1 MWYIVGANRLEQAL
15 NFAELMSRPE
25 QLLDELRPFL
35 VSGPV
40 GWPMLKHPYLYEMIV
55 DLDKA
60 ALINER
66 FKHKKR
72 TIEQYYNDKNY
83 SGVLALAERPY
94 RLEEFR
100 KFCNDIPDKEYWESL
115 GWIWT
120 DSENIWEMFDTW
132 KIMLNDVSRNPTEFR
147 QFMMDEEERK
157 VFDKLPEIITIYRGC
172 SIHNKM
178 GFSWT
183 LDISVAMTFVNR
195 LRRKREVRYLI
206 KAECNKENVIAYFD
220 GRNEKEI
227 VVDSQQV
234 TVRTTERF

>member
-1 MWYIVGANRLEQAL
+1 MDLAG
-15 NFAELMSRPE
+15 LMSRPE

-66 FKHKKR
+66 FKHKKKA
-72 TIEQYYNDKNY
+72 IEQYYNDKNY
-83 SGVLALAERPY
+83 SGVLALTERPY

-100 KFCNDIPDKEYWESL
+100 KSL

-120 DSENIWEMFDTW
+120 DSENIWEMF
-132 KIMLNDVSRNPTEFR
+132 
-147 QFMMDEEERK
+147 
-157 VFDKLPEIITIYRGC
+157 
-172 SIHNKM
+172 
-178 GFSWT
+178 
-183 LDISVAMTFVNR
+183 
-195 LRRKREVRYLI
+195 
-206 KAECNKENVIAYFD
+206 
-220 GRNEKEI
+220 
-227 VVDSQQV
+227 VDSQQV